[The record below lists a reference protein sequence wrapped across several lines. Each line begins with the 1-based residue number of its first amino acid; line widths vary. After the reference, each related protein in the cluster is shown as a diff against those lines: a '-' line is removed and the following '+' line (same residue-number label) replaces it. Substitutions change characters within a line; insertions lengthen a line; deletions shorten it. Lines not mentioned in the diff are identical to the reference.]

1 VPEFEKAI
9 FDSKQ
14 VGLLTGLVNTRY
26 GFDIVLVE
34 RRIEGLAL
42 PYEAVRETIGRYLL
56 EHVRHKSI
64 QQYLTLLAASADLRG
79 ITLDVRPGLLLQ

>member
-1 VPEFEKAI
+1 VF
-9 FDSKQ
+9 
-14 VGLLTGLVNTRY
+14 
-26 GFDIVLVE
+26 VE

-42 PYEAVRETIGRYLL
+42 PFEAVRETIARYLL

-64 QQYLTLLAASADLRG
+64 QQYLTLLAASADLHG